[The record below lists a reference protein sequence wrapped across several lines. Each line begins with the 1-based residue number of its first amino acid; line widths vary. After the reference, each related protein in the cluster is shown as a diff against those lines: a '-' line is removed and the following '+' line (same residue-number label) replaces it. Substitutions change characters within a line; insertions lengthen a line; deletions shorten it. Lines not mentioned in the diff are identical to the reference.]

1 LSSGSCPSKRAIVI
15 IAARMPQ
22 SKDDSA
28 KTLRAEY
35 AVIEEAARLLREIK
49 GVLPEGRDAALGK
62 LFAAG
67 KEGLPDDEL
76 RKEARAAVIREL
88 LEYLQTELKPPPRPR
103 PAEPKKERGD
113 GILISLL
120 KLHFGHNAN
129 VRKVE
134 EHGLELGLFY
144 VNILDVVLDAI
155 GVPGWKKVEGTPEP
169 ESVAA
174 GGGHDDEP
182 FDRQWCWGTYEEMIE
197 EGTEEEFMAF
207 LTAVR
212 EKQRG
217 RP

>member
-1 LSSGSCPSKRAIVI
+1 MAGLSTGAS
-15 IAARMPQ
+15 MPR
-22 SKDDSA
+22 SNDDSS

-35 AVIEEAARLLREIK
+35 AVIEEAARLLREIT

-62 LFAAG
+62 LFDAG

-76 RKEARAAVIREL
+76 RKVARAAVIREL
-88 LEYLQTELKPPPRPR
+88 LEYLHTELKPLPRPR
-103 PAEPKKERGD
+103 PLPVEPKKERGD
-113 GILISLL
+113 EILISLL
-120 KLHFGHNAN
+120 KLHFGHNAT

-144 VNILDVVLDAI
+144 VNILDVVLDAL
-155 GVPGWKKVEGTPEP
+155 GVPGWKKVEETPEP

-174 GGGHDDEP
+174 GGGYDDEP
-182 FDRQWCWGTYEEMIE
+182 FDRQWCWGTYEEMIV
-197 EGTEEEFMAF
+197 EGTEEEFVAF

>member
-1 LSSGSCPSKRAIVI
+1 VGLASLSTG
-15 IAARMPQ
+15 ARRPR

-35 AVIEEAARLLREIK
+35 AVIEEAARLLREIT

-62 LFAAG
+62 LFASG

-103 PAEPKKERGD
+103 PKSAEPKKERGD
-113 GILISLL
+113 EILISLL
-120 KLHFGHNAN
+120 KLHFGHNTT

-134 EHGLELGLFY
+134 QHGLDLNPFY
-144 VNILDVVLDAI
+144 INVLDVVLDAL
-155 GVPGWKKVEGTPEP
+155 GVPGWEEVKETPEP
-169 ESVAA
+169 GSFAMDGE
-174 GGGHDDEP
+174 HDDDDDS
-182 FDRQWCWGTYEEMIE
+182 FDRQWCWGTYEEMVE
-197 EGTEEEFMAF
+197 AGTEEEFVAF

-212 EKQRG
+212 EKQREET
-217 RP
+217 